1 MNILISVNN
10 TDVTA
15 DCVLADTRIAFDSTK
30 RITTASFTI
39 MGQALNAATLA
50 RYDSAHYDQD
60 VYGVGIREL
69 YEVTIYDGRD
79 GTTKLFDGN
88 IYAMTMKQ
96 SDTPVFSVFYQCD
109 CNDFAAWLD
118 RSICWDSNFKL
129 ILPNSDQY
137 IINMLLG
144 HFCLNVKLTDIAEL
158 VPTIQN
164 FDWLTK
170 TCRQVLDDLCT
181 LSMGE
186 WRVDFDGNL
195 HYGLASAA
203 PSAPFGL
210 STSPDHV
217 STFPVKVDG
226 YKHDFTNPI
235 NTSYVRGAIDA
246 TTGVSIEANY
256 SDPVSVQRYGTY
268 ESAIVD
274 TTILTGWD
282 AALRAKSTVL
292 TYAYPLETGNFTIWG
307 PDGLACGQ
315 QVHIHEDSIGID
327 GDYIIRSLTMQWID
341 QELVQYTAAF
351 GAAQPDLETI
361 LRLLNQR
368 TAWATANKAVA
379 TPAPGSVTDASIAQ
393 PGLSSGSIQSVSS
406 SSIQGAI
413 TAGQIGSVN
422 ATAIMGQVSAGQ
434 IGTVN
439 AGSIVGQVAANQIG
453 SINATVIQGQITAG
467 QIGSVSAPT
476 ITGQIAATQIT
487 SVTAGQITGQIS
499 STQIGSVS
507 ATSIS
512 GSITAGQIASVNA
525 TTINGVVVSSQ
536 LADQIIDNLAKY
548 ATALTPIQM
557 VKTGDPWPPAMPNK
571 NFPANSFFYYQPDGH
586 FYQVNAAGTAWAIN
600 DNPQGS
606 LMSFYY
612 IGSISATSITGLIAA
627 GQIGSITAGQLTG
640 QITSS
645 QIASVTAGQVT
656 GQLTASQI
664 GAVNAST
671 IAGQI
676 AATQIASLTAG
687 QITGSLTASQIGSVN
702 ASVIAGTLSASQI
715 GSVNASVIQGQISNS
730 QITSI
735 NANQITGSITAS
747 QIGTINAATITI
759 GTINDSQIGSISGTK
774 LIVGTVAS
782 DKLTAYSVDVGGAA
796 NMPGRVR
803 VYNANSVVVAQL
815 GNLTEVAGG
824 GNYGGWFQTFGA
836 GGTGYS
842 SANLYTDINGNAYVR
857 NSNFTITNGSDSIT
871 MTPQTFDATYSSLA
885 VKLATGSDNCSVV
898 SRGIVVYE
906 GSTQLG
912 FLVRDPSNPSFA
924 QIGLYSGGA
933 TNILLTGTDGRIRG
947 VIFQC
952 QGNPGVTENVLIS
965 GTTLH
970 FAGGIYIG
978 HT

>member
-379 TPAPGSVTDASIAQ
+379 TPAPGSVTDASIAA

-406 SSIQGAI
+406 SSILGQITAAQIGSVNATAIMGTITAGQISTVNAGSVVGVLSAGQIGAVNASVIQGSIQATQITSITAAQITGSIAASQIGSVNATSIAGAI

-422 ATAIMGQVSAGQ
+422 AA
-434 IGTVN
+434 
-439 AGSIVGQVAANQIG
+439 
-453 SINATVIQGQITAG
+453 
-467 QIGSVSAPT
+467 
-476 ITGQIAATQIT
+476 
-487 SVTAGQITGQIS
+487 
-499 STQIGSVS
+499 
-507 ATSIS
+507 
-512 GSITAGQIASVNA
+512 
-525 TTINGVVVSSQ
+525 TINGVVISSQ
-536 LADQIIDNLAKY
+536 LADGIIDNLAKY

-571 NFPANSFFYYQPDGH
+571 NFPANSFFYYQPDGN
-586 FYQVNAAGTAWAIN
+586 FYQVNAAGTGWTVN
-600 DNPQGS
+600 NNPQGS

-612 IGSISATSITGLIAA
+612 IGAINATSITGLIAA
-627 GQIGSITAGQLTG
+627 GQIGSITAGQITG
-640 QITSS
+640 AITSA
-645 QIASVTAGQVT
+645 QIASVNASAVT
-656 GQLTASQI
+656 GT
-664 GAVNAST
+664 
-671 IAGQI
+671 
-676 AATQIASLTAG
+676 
-687 QITGSLTASQIGSVN
+687 LTASQIGSITAGQITGTLSAAQIGGVN
-702 ASVIAGTLSASQI
+702 ASVIAGQIAASQIAGVNAGVIQGTLSAGQI
-715 GSVNASVIQGQISNS
+715 GS
-730 QITSI
+730 
-735 NANQITGSITAS
+735 
-747 QIGTINAATITI
+747 INAATITI
-759 GTINDSQIGSISGTK
+759 GTISSSQIGSVSGTS
-774 LIVGTVAS
+774 IIAGSITS
-782 DKLTAYSVDVGGAA
+782 DKFLSQYIQVGGSSG
-796 NMPGRVR
+796 MPGVLQ
-803 VYNANSVVVAQL
+803 VYDASSNIIAYI
-815 GNLTEVAGG
+815 GNLTGAGTAG
-824 GNYGGWFQTFGA
+824 YGGWFKMFGA
-836 GGTGYS
+836 GGTAW
-842 SANLYTDINGNAYVR
+842 ANANIYTDASGNTYVR
-857 NSNFTITNGSDSIT
+857 NAAFSVTSGSYSVTI
-871 MTPQTFDATYSSLA
+871 TPQTFDPTYSSLA
-885 VKLATGSDNCSVV
+885 IRIVTGADSSSFV
-898 SRGIVVYE
+898 SRGVVVY
-906 GSTQLG
+906 GNNNQVG
-912 FLVRDPSNPSFA
+912 FLVRDPANPNNA
-924 QIGLYSGGA
+924 QMGLYAGGA
-933 TNILLTGTDGRIRG
+933 TSILLNGSDGRIRG
-947 VIFQC
+947 AIFQC
-952 QGNPGVTENVLIS
+952 AGDPGVTENVVIS

-970 FAGGIYIG
+970 FSGGIYIG